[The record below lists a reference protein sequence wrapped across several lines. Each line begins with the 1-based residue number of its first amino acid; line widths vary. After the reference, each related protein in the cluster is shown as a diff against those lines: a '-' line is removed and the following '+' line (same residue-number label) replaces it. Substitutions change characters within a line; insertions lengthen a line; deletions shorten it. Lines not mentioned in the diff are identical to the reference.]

1 MADTM
6 NTWSSIREGANDVE
20 RLIGQRQYNLAMV
33 QSRQTLE
40 IMVRALA
47 KKNNIQAR
55 DLKTAIDELYETRA
69 ISQKTAETGKFI
81 EVMLIR
87 NDDDLE
93 VFRQTYGLSDQEI
106 RTVY

>member
-1 MADTM
+1 MMPDEKKKGTLFSWLRKKKGMECSSAVLPGEPVLR
-6 NTWSSIREGANDVE
+6 SSICTGE
-20 RLIGQRQYNLAMV
+20 RVAGYIN
-33 QSRQTLE
+33 
-40 IMVRALA
+40 
-47 KKNNIQAR
+47 
-55 DLKTAIDELYETRA
+55 
-69 ISQKTAETGKFI
+69 AETGKFI